1 MNYFL
6 RDRLLLDLSPCI
18 KGDKKKRI
26 REREKE
32 RKKEAKGRTY
42 LRVCKLFA
50 QAIVTMTDNKNHM

>member
-32 RKKEAKGRTY
+32 RKKERGEREN
-42 LRVCKLFA
+42 LFA
-50 QAIVTMTDNKNHM
+50 SV